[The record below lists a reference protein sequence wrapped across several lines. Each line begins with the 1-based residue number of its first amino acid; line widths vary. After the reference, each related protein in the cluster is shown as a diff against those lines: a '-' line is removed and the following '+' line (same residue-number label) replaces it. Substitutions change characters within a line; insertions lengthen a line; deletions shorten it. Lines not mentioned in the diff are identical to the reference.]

1 MQDYPMKTIGILG
14 GMGPEATLEFFKT
27 LLSYDPAERDQDHLH
42 IIVECDPAIP
52 DRTAHILG
60 KGRIRTCHVGFGG
73 ASACRGGRYR
83 RNTLH
88 DGASLSSR
96 VKENSKLHFV
106 SALEAMEQALRD
118 TYTKV
123 NSLGILAT
131 AGTKAAKLYESA
143 LPRYAILW
151 PNEEE
156 QKSLVMEAI
165 YGKEGIKA
173 GNRGEIPKALLKRA
187 ARSLIDGGAQAIVAG
202 CTKSPSRFYS
212 VISMSPCSIQCTCS
226 PPPWY
231 AKRGKAN
238 PPDRYPGL
246 PVVSPAGSSRSSR
259 TRF

>member
-1 MQDYPMKTIGILG
+1 MKTIGILG

-42 IIVECDPAIP
+42 IIEECDPAIP

-60 KGRIRTCHVGFGG
+60 KGADPVPAML
-73 ASACRGGRYR
+73 ASAERLRVA
-83 RNTLH
+83 
-88 DGASLSSR
+88 GADIVGIPCMTAHHFLPR

-202 CTKSPSRFYS
+202 CTEVPLALLQRDIDVPLLDPMHMLAAALVREARK
-212 VISMSPCSIQCTCS
+212 
-226 PPPWY
+226 
-231 AKRGKAN
+231 G
-238 PPDRYPGL
+238 
-246 PVVSPAGSSRSSR
+246 
-259 TRF
+259 